1 MPEKPTENTTVKQ
14 RTIYEKWI
22 KANKVGI
29 KINLNSISRI
39 IKGSI
44 EIKENAKDLS
54 NMVKKQ
60 FTITD
65 KAVGASLISRLLS
78 MKYVGTLRVKTTHLY
93 NSAHSVKIEGHE
105 CVWSVYSP
113 VYFLILFLLL
123 LEPLR

>member
-78 MKYVGTLRVKTTHLY
+78 MKYVGTLGVKTTHLY
-93 NSAHSVKIEGHE
+93 NSAHSVKIEGGGHE
-105 CVWSVYSP
+105 CVWSIYSA
-113 VYFLILFLLL
+113 VYF
-123 LEPLR
+123 